1 MVVLGSEI
9 RENVLWVLII
19 NTLSINRLNTFS
31 SMSVQKSESTFDET
45 EALKLVRA
53 GRSEGWEMLH
63 QQYYK
68 ALWATAYQ
76 VVHDDAMA
84 EDVVQE
90 AFLKAFKKFKSF
102 KGNSKFS
109 TWMYRITMNQ
119 AYDTIRKTQRR
130 TKRLGL
136 FPIQNDEEDTLIEA
150 VDERTGADAAQEGDL
165 HDAIRGALDSLNPE
179 QRGVVELR
187 LIQGFS
193 TEETAKILKC
203 KKGTV
208 LSRLYYS
215 CQKLKEVLGDRYEE
229 L

>member
-1 MVVLGSEI
+1 
-9 RENVLWVLII
+9 
-19 NTLSINRLNTFS
+19 
-31 SMSVQKSESTFDET
+31 
-45 EALKLVRA
+45 
-53 GRSEGWEMLH
+53 MLH

-68 ALWATAYQ
+68 VLWAAAYQ
-76 VVHDDAMA
+76 VVHDEAMA

-102 KGNSKFS
+102 KGDSKFS

-119 AYDTIRKTQRR
+119 AYDTIRKTLRR
-130 TKRLGL
+130 QKRLGL
-136 FPIQNDEEDTLIEA
+136 FPIENEEDEVTVEA
-150 VDERTGADAAQEGDL
+150 LDEKTGADAAQEGDL
-165 HDAIRGALDSLNPE
+165 HDAIRGALGSLNPE
-179 QRGVVELR
+179 QRAVVELR

-215 CQKLKEVLGDRYEE
+215 CQKLKELLGDRYEE

>member
-1 MVVLGSEI
+1 
-9 RENVLWVLII
+9 
-19 NTLSINRLNTFS
+19 
-31 SMSVQKSESTFDET
+31 MSVQKTVTTFKEA
-45 EALKLVRA
+45 EALKLVREGSA
-53 GRSEGWEMLH
+53 EGWEMLH
-63 QQYYK
+63 QQYYRG
-68 ALWATAYQ
+68 LWAAVYQ

-90 AFLKAFKKFKSF
+90 AFLKAFKKISTF
-102 KGNSKFS
+102 KGDSKFS
-109 TWMYRITMNQ
+109 TWIYRIAMNQ

-130 TKRLGL
+130 KKRLGL
-136 FPIQNDEEDTLIEA
+136 FPLQNTEEDTPHEA
-150 VDERTGADAAQEGDL
+150 VDERTGADAAHEGDL
-165 HDAIRGALDSLNPE
+165 RVAIYQALDSLNPE

-193 TEETAKILKC
+193 TEETAKILGC

-215 CQKLKEVLGDRYEE
+215 CQKLKELLGDRYEE